1 MPTFAFRPLSFSPP
15 PLRPYSYNAFIWPGS
30 LRFYHFFAFLF
41 CPALHV
47 SRSPSTYLLR
57 VLSSKVSQLQRSSS
71 ASRLSIFCSSSS
83 FTPSLSRPLII
94 VSQLEGPHRFVCSN
108 EIDGEGMRRCRFKY
122 SSAFRLSEELKKQ
135 NVVPP
140 REM

>member
-1 MPTFAFRPLSFSPP
+1 MFLVPLLHICCVFYRLKFHSFSAHPLHPAFPSSVPPHPPP
-15 PLRPYSYNAFIWPGS
+15 PL
-30 LRFYHFFAFLF
+30 
-41 CPALHV
+41 
-47 SRSPSTYLLR
+47 
-57 VLSSKVSQLQRSSS
+57 
-71 ASRLSIFCSSSS
+71 
-83 FTPSLSRPLII
+83 SLSRPLII